1 MPDRSDPEEDL
12 ESDGDIMAGDRR
24 IARTDTALPDW
35 YVSDAAYRPL
45 PIVWFGGALILQV
58 IIQPGVFWL
67 FALIMEASPIITA
80 AVALLASGIIWHLA
94 MRRGM
99 SRAFF
104 AWRFATGAMLAF
116 FFSLTALTALA

>member
-1 MPDRSDPEEDL
+1 MPDRSDPKAGL
-12 ESDGDIMAGDRR
+12 KSDGDIMAGDRR

-58 IIQPGVFWL
+58 IIQPALFWF
-67 FALIMEASPIITA
+67 FAVTIGAPPLLITA
-80 AVALLASGIIWHLA
+80 IALSASVMIWYFA

-99 SRAFF
+99 DTASL
-104 AWRFATGAMLAF
+104 AWRAATVAMLAF
-116 FFSLTALTALA
+116 FFSFTALTALA